1 MGTAMPGW
9 TSIVATVI
17 LFGGVQCF
25 LLGVYGE
32 YFLRNLFRSNLPT
45 FVIKGSVRGHRAPR
59 GENEVAPQEDNC
71 EGC

>member
-9 TSIVATVI
+9 TSIVATI
-17 LFGGVQCF
+17 IFFGGVQCF

-45 FVIKGSVRGHRAPR
+45 FVIKSGERGARR
-59 GENEVAPQEDNC
+59 SQETDQ
-71 EGC
+71 EPTHKSQQGY